1 MTLTGRATRGRFVYP
16 AADKD
21 NLSRQVAHVV
31 SEVGEVYQARKHG
44 EPRARE
50 LAEVADAWLGT
61 LGLLYAGSF
70 EVEDLLEAADRKLA
84 ELGERMR

>member
-1 MTLTGRATRGRFVYP
+1 M
-16 AADKD
+16 
-21 NLSRQVAHVV
+21 
-31 SEVGEVYQARKHG
+31 
-44 EPRARE
+44 
-50 LAEVADAWLGT
+50 AEVADAWLGT